1 MLGANHIGRYQLV
14 ERLAVGGMA
23 EVHLACQRGDHSLDR
38 LVVIKRILP
47 HLAASP
53 TFIEAFQR
61 EANLAARVNH
71 PNVVKIFELGESG
84 GLPFIV
90 MEYVPGSTMK
100 ALIRA
105 SRQQHTPP
113 SIDLMLHLL
122 TQACAGAHAAHEL
135 TDAAGRPCGLVHRD
149 ISPHNLMVDDDAH
162 VKLLDFGIA
171 KPRSGTEQTRAGMLK
186 GKIPYMSPEQLRQGP
201 LDRRADVFSLG
212 VVGYELLTGTR
223 PFEGESEI
231 ATMQAILEGGFT
243 PLCSRRPDVPRA
255 VASAIEVA
263 LQGDPDD
270 RWSTADVLRRE
281 LRLRSQEAGI
291 FLDPDRA
298 ALKLQDLLG
307 RAHAERRRAVEEALE
322 RTLAP
327 GAASAPPP
335 PIRALPS
342 AEATSS
348 SLPSLLTEN
357 RQVVAAGG
365 VVASI
370 GLFLG
375 LGGLLVASIAIVAVI
390 WAVIYLAPGSIQAT
404 GPGSFLPEDAVVM
417 RLAPT
422 VTPSELRALHE
433 PLREHLEAS
442 LKRPIAFDIGENYQ
456 ATAQALIDGEILFA
470 MLPYNTTRMALG
482 REPAL
487 QILGVKVVGDSE
499 TIDGQLVVR
508 DRAEARSLKD
518 LRGGTLCYPDL
529 LSNTG
534 YRMPRA
540 YITSQGLDPDEDFVP
555 RISGNHL
562 LVLEDLLS
570 GACDLGGTFSGNF
583 ETARDRGID
592 VDQLRVLAITGSTP
606 HDALVASPAAPPAI
620 TAALRSALLAFEPPA
635 VEEGFVER
643 GDRITGF
650 TAPGDDYL

>member
-1 MLGANHIGRYQLV
+1 MLGANHIDRYQLI

-23 EVHLACQRGDHSLDR
+23 EVHLACQRGAHSLDR

-47 HLAASP
+47 HLTASP

-105 SRQQHTPP
+105 ARQRGALPA
-113 SIDLMLHLL
+113 IDLVLHLL
-122 TQACAGAHAAHEL
+122 NQACAGAHAAHEL
-135 TDAAGRPCGLVHRD
+135 TDAHGEPCGLVHRD

-186 GKIPYMSPEQLRQGP
+186 GKIPYMSPEQLRQGR

-212 VVGYELLTGTR
+212 VVGYELLTGVR

-231 ATMQAILEGGFT
+231 ATMQAILEGTFK
-243 PLCSRRPDVPRA
+243 PIQALRPEVPRA

-263 LQGDPDD
+263 LQHDPDD

-281 LRLRSQEAGI
+281 LKLRSQEAGI

-307 RAHAERRRAVEEALE
+307 KAHEQRRRAVEEALE
-322 RTLAP
+322 RSLDHLDATPAP
-327 GAASAPPP
+327 APE
-335 PIRALPS
+335 IS
-342 AEATSS
+342 TVEATSS
-348 SLPSLLTEN
+348 SLPSLLNEN

-365 VVASI
+365 VVAS
-370 GLFLG
+370 LG
-375 LGGLLVASIAIVAVI
+375 LLIALGSLGLAALALVVGI
-390 WAVIYLAPGSIQAT
+390 WAALTLTPGQGDVA
-404 GPGSFLPEDAVVM
+404 GSFLPEDAVVM
-417 RLAPT
+417 QLAPT
-422 VTPSELRALHE
+422 TTPSELRSLHE
-433 PLREHLEAS
+433 PLRAHLEVA
-442 LKRPIAFDIGENYQ
+442 LQRPIAFEIGESYQ
-456 ATAQALIDGEILFA
+456 ATSRALIDGEIAFA
-470 MLPYNTTRMALG
+470 MMPYNTTRLAISQ
-482 REPAL
+482 EPSL
-487 QILGVKVVGDSE
+487 QILGVKVVGNTD
-499 TIDGQLVVR
+499 TIDGQLVVL
-508 DRAEARSLKD
+508 DSSGAQSLED
-518 LRGGTLCYPDL
+518 LRGSTLCYPDL

-555 RISGNHL
+555 RISGNHR
-562 LVLEDLLS
+562 LVLEDLIS
-570 GACDLGGTFSGNF
+570 GACDVGGTFSGNF
-583 ETARDRGID
+583 ESAGERGID
-592 VDQLRVLAITGSTP
+592 VQKLRVLAVTGSTP
-606 HDALVASPAAPPAI
+606 HDALVAGPGAPPAI
-620 TAALRSALLAFEPPA
+620 TAALRRALLAFAPPLPSDGL
-635 VEEGFVER
+635 VEQ

-650 TAPGDDYL
+650 AAPGDDYL